1 MKKDSLLHEIKLDSR
16 VILPGN
22 IFLAPMAG
30 FTDRSFRQI
39 CIEYGADLCFTE
51 MVSCEALVR
60 ENGRTLDLAKPADNE
75 QSYAVQIFTSNPESA
90 AKASRQI
97 LPLKPA
103 FLDLNCG
110 CPVPKII
117 KSGAGSALMKTPELI
132 GEIVKAVKEE
142 SGIPVTVK
150 IRSGW
155 DASSITYLHAAE
167 IAQASGAAM
176 ISLHPRTRSQG
187 YSGKADWKMIRELK
201 KNSSVPV
208 TGSGD
213 LFTPE
218 DGIRMLEETG
228 CDAVMIARGAV
239 GQPDIF
245 RNIKTLALRGE
256 KTALTPAEKLD
267 TALRH
272 FNLSVRYNGEKIACS
287 EMKKQLCAYT
297 KGMEGSANARN
308 RIVHCQSPDEYREV
322 LRDFMMLS
330 GKD

>member
-1 MKKDSLLHEIKLDSR
+1 MNRHLLHEIILDSR

-39 CIEYGADLCFTE
+39 CIENGADLCFTE

-60 ENGRTLDLAKPADNE
+60 DNGRTLNLAKPADNE
-75 QSYAVQIFTSNPESA
+75 KEYAVQIFSSNPESA
-90 AKASRQI
+90 AKASKQI
-97 LPLKPA
+97 IPLKPA
-103 FLDLNCG
+103 FIDLNCG

-117 KSGAGSALMKTPELI
+117 KSGAGSALMKNPELI

-142 SGIPVTVK
+142 SGLPVTVK

-155 DASSITYLHAAE
+155 DVNSINYLEAAE
-167 IAQASGAAM
+167 IAQDAGAAM

-187 YSGKADWKMIRELK
+187 YSGKADWEKISILK
-201 KNSSVPV
+201 KNASVPV

-213 LFTPE
+213 LFKPE
-218 DGIRMLEETG
+218 DGIRMLSETG

-245 RNIKTLALRGE
+245 RNIKALAEEGDKKPLNPE
-256 KTALTPAEKLD
+256 EKLE

-272 FNLSVRYNGEKIACS
+272 FDLSVKYNGEKIACS
-287 EMKKQLCAYT
+287 EMKKHLCAYT
-297 KGMEGSANARN
+297 KGMEGSANTRN
-308 RIVHCQSPDEYREV
+308 RIVHCQNPDEYRQV
-322 LRDFMMLS
+322 LKDFLLS
-330 GKD
+330 VHQ